1 MGNEVLKVCPSIQCE
16 VSVQGNESFNEEK
29 LNTLIEARLKG
40 DFGLEVARLRGELAT
55 CCSSELV
62 ERLRVIEAG
71 FAANV
76 DEIFNVTSAVVKI
89 STNLQNVES
98 QVSGLKTKIEEI
110 ATKYEKILVRMSEVP
125 TGQQTDGV
133 DSHSIQ
139 TDQLDNLER
148 KSTSITR
155 RLNDTIIRDQFC
167 KSCFC

>member
-1 MGNEVLKVCPSIQCE
+1 M
-16 VSVQGNESFNEEK
+16 
-29 LNTLIEARLKG
+29 
-40 DFGLEVARLRGELAT
+40 
-55 CCSSELV
+55 
-62 ERLRVIEAG
+62 
-71 FAANV
+71 
-76 DEIFNVTSAVVKI
+76 
-89 STNLQNVES
+89 
-98 QVSGLKTKIEEI
+98 EEI